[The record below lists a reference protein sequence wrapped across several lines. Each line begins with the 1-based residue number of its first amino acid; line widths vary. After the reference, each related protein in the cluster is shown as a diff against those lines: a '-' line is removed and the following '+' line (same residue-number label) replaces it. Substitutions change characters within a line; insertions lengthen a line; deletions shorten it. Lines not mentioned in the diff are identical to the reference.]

1 VHKSGVKPSL
11 ALELYREEIRR
22 IVEAH
27 KGLNPRVFGS
37 ALHGDDT
44 EGSDLDLLI
53 DPSEGLG
60 FFGIVRIAKAIEEIT
75 KVRVDVRTPGDL
87 SESFR
92 AKVLAEA
99 RPL

>member
-1 VHKSGVKPSL
+1 MKPST
-11 ALELYREEIRR
+11 ALEMYREEIRR

-44 EGSDLDLLI
+44 EDSDLDLLI
-53 DPSEGLG
+53 DPGQGLG
-60 FFGIVRIAKAIEEIT
+60 LLGVAKIALAVEEIT
-75 KVRVDVRTPGDL
+75 KVRVDLRTPGGL

-92 AKVLAEA
+92 AKVVAEA
-99 RPL
+99 RPI

>member
-1 VHKSGVKPSL
+1 MKPSA
-11 ALELYREEIRR
+11 ALEMHREEIRR
-22 IVEAH
+22 IVESH

-44 EGSDLDLLI
+44 EDSDLDLLI
-53 DPSEGLG
+53 DPGQGLG
-60 FFGIVRIAKAIEEIT
+60 LLGVAKIALAIEEIT

-92 AKVLAEA
+92 AHVVAEA
-99 RPL
+99 RPI

>member
-1 VHKSGVKPSL
+1 MKPST
-11 ALELYREEIRR
+11 ALELHREEIRR
-22 IVEAH
+22 IVEAN

-37 ALHGDDT
+37 ALHGDDA

-53 DPSEGLG
+53 DPGQGLG
-60 FFGIVRIAKAIEEIT
+60 LLGVAKIALAIEEIT

-92 AKVLAEA
+92 AQVMAEA
-99 RPL
+99 QPI

>member
-1 VHKSGVKPSL
+1 MKPSA
-11 ALELYREEIRR
+11 ALEMHREEIRR

-44 EGSDLDLLI
+44 EDSDLDLLI
-53 DPSEGLG
+53 DPGQGLG
-60 FFGIVRIAKAIEEIT
+60 LLGVAKIALAIEEIT

-92 AKVLAEA
+92 AKVMAEA
-99 RPL
+99 RPI